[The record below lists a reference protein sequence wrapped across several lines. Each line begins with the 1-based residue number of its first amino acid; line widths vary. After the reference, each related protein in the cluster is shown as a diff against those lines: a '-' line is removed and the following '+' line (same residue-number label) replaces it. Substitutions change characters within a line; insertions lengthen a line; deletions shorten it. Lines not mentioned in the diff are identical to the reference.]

1 MQTSNNTILITGGA
15 TGIGLALA
23 VEFLDKGNEVI
34 ICGRRENALNEAKS
48 KYPKLHIHQSDIS
61 KIEERKSLASWT
73 IQNFPKLNM
82 LVNNAGIQREFL
94 MDDINV
100 ADKFA
105 TENEIE
111 INLTAPIHLTML
123 LLPHLKQQEN
133 SAIINISSG
142 LAYVPISIMPVYCAT
157 KSALQSF
164 TKSLRY
170 QLHNDNIKVF
180 EVSPPVVDTELDK
193 GARDQRGQT
202 NKGLKPE
209 VVATETLKGLSNDN
223 YNISVGQV
231 KILRIVSRIIPTKIF
246 KILNGKVKR

>member
-1 MQTSNNTILITGGA
+1 MQTSNNTILITGGG

-34 ICGRRENALNEAKS
+34 ICGRRENTLNEAKA
-48 KYPKLHIHQSDIS
+48 KYPKLQIRQADLS
-61 KIEERKSLASWT
+61 KIDDRKSLAAWT
-73 IQNFPKLNM
+73 IQNFPKLNI

-94 MDDINV
+94 MNDQNV
-100 ADKFA
+100 ADKFQ

-111 INLTAPIHLTML
+111 INLTSPIHLTML
-123 LLPHLKQQEN
+123 LLPHLKQQQN

-170 QLHNDNIKVF
+170 QLRNDNIKVF
-180 EVSPPVVDTELDK
+180 EVSPPVVDTDLDK
-193 GARDQRGQT
+193 GARDQRGQV
-202 NKGLKPE
+202 NKGLKPA
-209 VVATETLKGLSNDN
+209 VVAIETLKGLGNDN
-223 YNISVGQV
+223 YNIAVGQV
-231 KILRIVSRIIPTKIF
+231 KILRIASRIIPSKIF
-246 KILNGKVKR
+246 QILNGKVKR